1 MKQKIIE
8 HIKSLMKEHEEAGYC
23 TNYDI
28 AQDELNKS
36 VDNAFDY
43 SYDCGRYEAFY
54 QLLTDIKNME
64 E

>member
-1 MKQKIIE
+1 MKQKIIQ
-8 HIKSLMKEHEEAGYC
+8 HIKSLIKEHEEAGYC
-23 TNYDI
+23 TNYDM
-28 AQDELNKS
+28 AQNELNKS